1 MRVVVD
7 TNVVVSAILRDRLP
21 ERVILFIIVRPDF
34 EWVASREIMTEYREV
49 LRRPKFDLPE
59 AVLSRWDERFHTAV
73 AEWPAELPVSFP
85 RDLKDAK
92 FLACALA
99 SNADFFITGDQDFAE
114 AGRLVR
120 TKIVSVRQFDE
131 MVLRPLQ

>member
-21 ERVILFIIVRPDF
+21 ERVLLFIIARPDF
-34 EWVASREIMTEYREV
+34 EWVASREILTEYREV

-59 AVLSRWDERFHTAV
+59 TVLSRWDERFHTAV
-73 AEWPAELPVSFP
+73 AEWPAGFPVSFP

>member
-21 ERVILFIIVRPDF
+21 ERVILFIIARPDF
-34 EWVASREIMTEYREV
+34 EWVASREILTEYREV
-49 LRRPKFDLPE
+49 LRRPKFGLPE
-59 AVLSRWDERFHTAV
+59 TVLSQWDNRFRAAV
-73 AEWPAELPVSFP
+73 AEWPVEVPVSFP

-99 SNADFFITGDQDFAE
+99 ANADFFITGDQDFAE

>member
-21 ERVILFIIVRPDF
+21 ERVILFIIARPDF
-34 EWVASREIMTEYREV
+34 EWVASRDILAEYREV
-49 LRRPKFDLPE
+49 LRRPKFGLPE
-59 AVLSRWDERFHTAV
+59 TVLSQWDDRFRTAI
-73 AEWPAELPVSFP
+73 AEWPAKVPVSFP
-85 RDLKDAK
+85 RDIKDAK

-99 SNADFFITGDQDFAE
+99 ANADFFITGDQDFAE

>member
-1 MRVVVD
+1 MV
-7 TNVVVSAILRDRLP
+7 
-21 ERVILFIIVRPDF
+21 
-34 EWVASREIMTEYREV
+34 
-49 LRRPKFDLPE
+49 
-59 AVLSRWDERFHTAV
+59 
-73 AEWPAELPVSFP
+73 
-85 RDLKDAK
+85 KDAK

-99 SNADFFITGDQDFAE
+99 ANADFFITGDQDFAE

>member
-21 ERVILFIIVRPDF
+21 ERVLLFIIARSDF
-34 EWVASREIMTEYREV
+34 EWVASREILTEYREV
-49 LRRPKFDLPE
+49 LRRPKFGLPE
-59 AVLSRWDERFHTAV
+59 TVLAQWDDRFCAAI
-73 AEWPAELPVSFP
+73 AEWPAAAPVSFL

-99 SNADFFITGDQDFAE
+99 ANADFFITGDQDFAE

-131 MVLRPLQ
+131 IVVRPLQ